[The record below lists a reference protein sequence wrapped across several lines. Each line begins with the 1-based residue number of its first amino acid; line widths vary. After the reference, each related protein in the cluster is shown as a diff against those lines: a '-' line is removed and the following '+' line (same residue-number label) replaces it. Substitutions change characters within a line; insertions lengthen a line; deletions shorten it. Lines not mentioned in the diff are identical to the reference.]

1 MFSALLVTD
10 LKFAFATLNLSIEL
24 LNLLMS
30 LSEQFSFSICD
41 LLSVFESES
50 VSMLPLRIFCC

>member
-24 LNLLMS
+24 LNLLTS

-41 LLSVFESES
+41 LLSIFESES